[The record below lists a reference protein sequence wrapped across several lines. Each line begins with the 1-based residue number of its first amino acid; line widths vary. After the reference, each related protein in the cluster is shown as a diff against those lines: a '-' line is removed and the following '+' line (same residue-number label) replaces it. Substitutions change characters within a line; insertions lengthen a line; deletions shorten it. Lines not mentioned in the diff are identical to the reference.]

1 MGSLEGQ
8 RALISGAGSGI
19 GAAIATA
26 LASEGAQPILVGR
39 DHARLEEVAAQVG
52 DRAETAVCDVTDE
65 AAVERLAAGAGRVDL
80 LVNNVGGA
88 ESEPLTRTD
97 IALWR
102 RMLEV
107 NATTAFL
114 MCRAFAPAM
123 VERRGGRIVNV
134 ASTAGERGYP
144 YVTAYCAGKHAL
156 IGLTRALALE
166 LAGALVTVNAVCPG
180 YTEAGTLERAVQRI
194 VVATGRDADS
204 ARRELLG
211 DNPLGRFVRPE
222 EVASAVAWLCAPMQA
237 AVTGRTITVAG
248 GEVV

>member
-8 RALISGAGSGI
+8 RALITGAGSGI

-26 LASEGAQPILVGR
+26 LAAEGAQPLLVGR
-39 DHARLEEVAAQVG
+39 DHARLEQVAARIGEHAQ
-52 DRAETAVCDVTDE
+52 TAVCDVTDE

-88 ESEPLTRTD
+88 ESAPLARTD
-97 IALWR
+97 IALWQ

-107 NATTAFL
+107 NATSAFL

-123 VERRGGRIVNV
+123 VERGGGRIVNI

-156 IGLTRALALE
+156 IGLTRALAVE
-166 LAGALVTVNAVCPG
+166 LGAAMVTVNAVCPG
-180 YTEAGTLERAVQRI
+180 YTEADTLERALQDI
-194 VVATGRDADS
+194 GAATGRDADS
-204 ARRELLG
+204 VRRELLR

-222 EVASAVAWLCAPMQA
+222 EVASAVAWLCAPTQA
-237 AVTGRTITVAG
+237 AVTGRTIIVAG